1 MKKTIVPI
9 FCCFI
14 FLAVFIVNASDAYC
28 SSVLKPNQSPAQLA
42 TRLQENYQKINSLS
56 FSFNQKTS
64 GQMSGRQKT
73 GKGNGILAKTNGGPR
88 VRWNYTTPDR
98 QVLISDG
105 QTISMYFEKL
115 NQMII
120 TPVDTAQIDFLFAL
134 FTGEDPLVDMFML
147 LPPQDHGSKEITESD
162 HFLDTLRLV
171 PKQPE
176 SQIKQIQLWIN
187 EESIIRRIELID
199 FFDTRTIL
207 NFSSININPLDGK
220 DTAAVET
227 IFSFTPPEGTEI
239 IKQ

>member
-14 FLAVFIVNASDAYC
+14 FFSVFIVKASDAYG
-28 SSVLKPNQSPAQLA
+28 SSVFQLNQSPAQLA
-42 TRLQENYQKINSLS
+42 TRLQENYQKISSLS

-73 GKGNGILAKTNGGPR
+73 GKGNGILAKTSEGPR

-105 QTISMYFEKL
+105 QTIAMYFEKL

-120 TPVDTAQIDFLFAL
+120 TPVDTAQLDFLFSL
-134 FTGEDPLVDMFML
+134 FSGEDPLVDMFML
-147 LPPQDHGSKEITESD
+147 LPPQDHGSAEIIESD
-162 HFLDTLRLV
+162 HSLDTLQLV

-176 SQIKQIQLWIN
+176 SQIKQIKLWIN
-187 EESIIRRIELID
+187 EATIIRRIELID

-207 NFSSININPLDGK
+207 NFSSIVVNPLDGK
-220 DTAAVET
+220 DAAAVET
-227 IFSFTPPEGTEI
+227 IFSFTPPDGTEI

>member
-1 MKKTIVPI
+1 MNKTIVPI
-9 FCCFI
+9 FCSLI
-14 FLAVFIVNASDAYC
+14 LVAVFIIKASGAYC
-28 SSVLKPNQSPAQLA
+28 SSALPPNPSPTQLA
-42 TRLQENYQKINSLS
+42 TRLQENYQKISSLS
-56 FSFNQKTS
+56 FSFMQKTS

-73 GKGNGILAKTNGGPR
+73 GKGNGILAKTTQGPR

-120 TPVDTAQIDFLFAL
+120 TPVDTAQIDFLFSL
-134 FTGEDPLVDMFML
+134 FTGDDPIVDMFRL
-147 LPPQDHGSKEITESD
+147 LPPQDDGSQESTES
-162 HFLDTLRLV
+162 HHSLNTLQLV

-176 SQIKQIQLWIN
+176 SQIRQIQLWIN
-187 EESIIRRIELID
+187 EESLIRRIELID

-207 NFSSININPLDGK
+207 NFSTIVVNPLDGN
-220 DTAAVET
+220 DADAIET

>member
-1 MKKTIVPI
+1 MNNTLLPI
-9 FCCFI
+9 LCCLILSVGF
-14 FLAVFIVNASDAYC
+14 ATNASEVYGG
-28 SSVLKPNQSPAQLA
+28 SSSSNKPSPAQLA
-42 TRLQENYQKINSLS
+42 SRLQEYYQKITSLS
-56 FSFNQKTS
+56 FSFTQKTS
-64 GQMSGRQKT
+64 GQMSGRQKS
-73 GKGNGILAKTNGGPR
+73 GKGNGILAKTAQGPR

-134 FTGEDPLVDMFML
+134 FTGTNPLADTFHL
-147 LPPQDHGSKEITESD
+147 LPPHEGGSQEITGSHD
-162 HFLDTLRLV
+162 SLNTLQLA

-176 SQIKQIQLWIN
+176 SQIKQIQLWID
-187 EESIIRRIELID
+187 EELLIRRIELID

-207 NFSSININPLDGK
+207 DFSDITINPLDAR
-220 DTAAVET
+220 DAAVAS